1 MVERIIEL
9 SVRHKWVVFGAMLVL
24 ALFAAES
31 ARKTPLDALPDLSD
45 PQVIVYTEWMGRSP
59 DLVEDQITYPLV
71 RALQSTPGVQTVRG
85 YSMFGMSF
93 TYAIFGEGTD
103 IYWARTRVLEQLGR
117 VQQLLPPG
125 LSPTPGPDASGV
137 GWIYQYVLKDGT
149 GRMDL
154 AELRALQDFTVRPAL
169 QAVAGVAEVASLGGF
184 ERQYQI
190 VIDPDQLVGFGLTV
204 TDITRSVR
212 DANAE
217 VGARVLELAGREYV
231 LRGRGYVKAL
241 KDLEQS
247 VVAVGTG
254 GTPIRLGDVA
264 SVRYGPEIR
273 RGAADWNGTGEAVG
287 GIVVMR
293 IGSNALQV
301 IRALDSQIA
310 TLRLPDGVRLIPTYD
325 RSELILGSV
334 ETLTDTLIQ
343 QAIIVTII
351 CLVFLFHA
359 RSALVVMIVLPLSVL
374 LSFIAIR
381 YLGLSSNIMSLG
393 GIAIAIGE
401 LADAAIVLIENAHV
415 RLATAPAGADR
426 QRIIVDAC
434 KEVGR
439 PIFFSLLLIT
449 VSFLPIFT
457 LTGQAGRLFMPLA
470 YTKTF
475 AMFAAAMLSITLAP
489 PLIVLL
495 LRGRFRTEATNPVSR
510 LLTAAYRPIA
520 VLVVRFRIV
529 VVAAAVLL
537 MIATVP
543 TFHRLGSEFMPPLDE
558 GSLLVMPTT
567 FPGIAIEEARR
578 AMTAQN
584 RIIMRFPEIASVHG
598 KAGRA
603 ETATDPAQLDM
614 IESVI
619 TLRPR
624 PDWPTRYTPRWY
636 STIAPDWAKRG
647 LRRVWP
653 EQQARTLAEL
663 SRDLDAALRMPG
675 YQMAIAPPIRTRIDM
690 LTTGVRTPVG
700 IKVFGEELEEIERI
714 SVSLEGL
721 LRQVP
726 GVRST
731 FAERQTGREYIDII
745 PDREA
750 IARYGLTVRDVQD
763 VVEAAVG
770 GMSVST
776 AIAGRARFSINLRYA
791 ADQRSD
797 PQALRRILVPVQA
810 TGSVADLSGAN
821 AGAGASTQASG
832 MGGASR
838 GASTGGG
845 MGSMGGGGGQ
855 VGVRSGGAAAGLAPP
870 PMGGL
875 SVSPDLMEQWR
886 QPGAAVPLGEL
897 ADVRVTTGP
906 PMIKDE
912 NGVLVGYVFAD
923 IDQTQ
928 RDLGGWVDDAKTIVA
943 SQLALPPGYRLQ
955 WTGQYEFLAEME
967 ARLRD
972 VIPLTLVLVVALL
985 YLSMRGWPQT
995 LLVLSS
1001 LPFAVAGS
1009 VWLLAFMDYNL
1020 STAVWVGLIAVA
1032 GVAAETGIVMVV
1044 YLDEA
1049 FERYLRE
1056 GRIRTPADV
1065 DAAVVEGAAARVRPL
1080 IMTVATTVLGLLPLL
1095 WEAGVG
1101 ADVSA
1106 RTAAPVVG
1114 GLWSC
1119 MFLTL
1124 LVLPAAYA
1132 MWRRHQVR
1140 VTTAVSVPH
1149 DAVTTS
1155 NRASLH
1161 CRIIGYSRLTF
1172 PGHAVPDR
1180 MIELRSA
1187 RVFNVARRPSHPPHG
1202 RIHDG
1207 ESQGFH
1213 GSKGSSRAGLRTLHG
1228 HRARGGACLG
1238 DQGDRRLVSWFVQ
1251 PGLSMD
1257 RDP

>member
-9 SVRHKWVVFGAMLVL
+9 SVKHKWLVFGAVMIITLW
-24 ALFAAES
+24 AADS

-71 RALQSTPGVQTVRG
+71 RALQSTPGVATVRG

-93 TYAIFGEGTD
+93 TYALFDEGTD

-125 LSPTPGPDASGV
+125 VSPTLGPDASGV
-137 GWIYQYVLKDGT
+137 GWVYQYVLQDTT

-154 AELRALQDFTVRPAL
+154 AELRALQDFTVRPTL

-190 VIDPDQLVGFGLTV
+190 IIDPDRLVAFGLTFADV
-204 TDITRSVR
+204 TRSVR

-231 LRGRGYVKAL
+231 LRGRGYVKELA
-241 KDLEQS
+241 DLEQS
-247 VVAVGTG
+247 VVAVGAG
-254 GTPIRLGDVA
+254 GTPVRLGDVA
-264 SVRYGPEIR
+264 RVQFGPEIR
-273 RGAADWNGTGEAVG
+273 RGAADFNGTGEAVG

-293 IGSNALQV
+293 IGSNALNV
-301 IRALDSQIA
+301 IRALEAEIA
-310 TLRLPDGVRLIPTYD
+310 TIRLPDGVRLIPTYD

-334 ETLTDTLIQ
+334 NTLTNTLIQ
-343 QAIIVTII
+343 QAVIVTII

-359 RSALVVMIVLPLSVL
+359 RSALVVMIILPLSVL
-374 LSFIAIR
+374 FSFIAIR

-415 RLATAPAGADR
+415 RLAAARPEDDR
-426 QRIIVDAC
+426 KQVIVDAC

-457 LTGQAGRLFMPLA
+457 LAGQAGRLFDPLA

-475 AMFAAAMLSITLAP
+475 AMFAAAILSITLAP
-489 PLIVLL
+489 PLMVLL
-495 LRGRFRTEATNPVSR
+495 LKGRFRTEATNPVSR
-510 LLTAAYRPIA
+510 VLSTLYRPIA
-520 VLVVRFRIV
+520 AAVVRFRIV

-543 TFHRLGSEFMPPLDE
+543 VFQRLGSEFMPPLDE
-558 GSLLVMPTT
+558 GTLLVMPTT

-578 AMTAQN
+578 ALTAQD
-584 RIIMRFPEIASVHG
+584 RIIMRFPEVASVHG
-598 KAGRA
+598 KVGRA

-619 TLRPR
+619 TLRSR
-624 PDWPTRYTPRWY
+624 GAWPTRYTPRWY
-636 STIAPDWAKRG
+636 STTAPDWMKRA
-647 LRRVWP
+647 LRPIWP
-653 EQQARTLAEL
+653 EQQPRTLAQL
-663 SRDLDAALRMPG
+663 SRDMDAALRMPG

-700 IKVFGEELEEIERI
+700 IKVFGADLNEIERI
-714 SVSLEGL
+714 SVALEGM

-726 GVRST
+726 GTRST
-731 FAERQTGREYIDII
+731 FAERQTGREYVDIV
-745 PDREA
+745 PNRDA

-770 GMSVST
+770 GMPVST
-776 AIAGRARFSINLRYA
+776 AIDGRARFSINLRYA

-797 PQALRRILVPVQA
+797 PQALRRILVPVA
-810 TGSVADLSGAN
+810 ST
-821 AGAGASTQASG
+821 GASIDFGGGNTG
-832 MGGASR
+832 EGASAAA
-838 GASTGGG
+838 GGLVGFGGSGGGGGGG
-845 MGSMGGGGGQ
+845 MGSMGGGGSQTASPSPG
-855 VGVRSGGAAAGLAPP
+855 GMGAAAPL
-870 PMGGL
+870 MRGG
-875 SVSPDLMEQWR
+875 SAGPDIMEQWR
-886 QPGAAVPLGEL
+886 QPGAAVPLGAL

-923 IDQTQ
+923 IDPTQ
-928 RDLGGWVDDAKTIVA
+928 RDLGGWVKDAKALVA
-943 SQLALPPGYRLQ
+943 SQLALPAGYRLQ
-955 WTGQYEFLAEME
+955 WTGQYEFLAAME
-967 ARLRD
+967 ARLRY
-972 VIPLTLVLVVALL
+972 VVPLTLVLVVALL
-985 YLSMRGWPQT
+985 YLSMRGWAQT
-995 LLVLSS
+995 FLVLAS
-1001 LPFAVAGS
+1001 LPFALAGS
-1009 VWLLAFMDYNL
+1009 VWLLAVMDYNL

-1049 FERYLRE
+1049 FDRHMRE
-1056 GRIRTPADV
+1056 GRIRGPEDV
-1065 DAAVVEGAAARVRPL
+1065 DAAVVDGAAARVRPL
-1080 IMTVATTVLGLLPLL
+1080 VMTVATTVLGLLPLL

-1101 ADVSA
+1101 ADVTA

-1119 MFLTL
+1119 MLLTL
-1124 LVLPAAYA
+1124 LVLPAGYTI
-1132 MWRRHQVR
+1132 WRRHQVR
-1140 VTTAVSVPH
+1140 VATNVSLP
-1149 DAVTTS
+1149 
-1155 NRASLH
+1155 
-1161 CRIIGYSRLTF
+1161 
-1172 PGHAVPDR
+1172 
-1180 MIELRSA
+1180 
-1187 RVFNVARRPSHPPHG
+1187 
-1202 RIHDG
+1202 
-1207 ESQGFH
+1207 
-1213 GSKGSSRAGLRTLHG
+1213 
-1228 HRARGGACLG
+1228 HRAAPSEGAA
-1238 DQGDRRLVSWFVQ
+1238 
-1251 PGLSMD
+1251 
-1257 RDP
+1257 

>member
-9 SVRHKWVVFGAMLVL
+9 SVRHKWVVFGAVLLL

-31 ARKTPLDALPDLSD
+31 ARKTPLDALPDISD
-45 PQVIVYTEWMGRSP
+45 PQVIIYTEWMGRSP

-93 TYAIFGEGTD
+93 TYALFGEATD

-117 VQQLLPPG
+117 VQQQLPPG
-125 LSPTPGPDASGV
+125 VSPVLGPDASGV
-137 GWIYQYVLKDGT
+137 GWVYQYVLKDST
-149 GRMDL
+149 GRMNL

-169 QAVAGVAEVASLGGF
+169 QAVAGVSEVASVGGF

-190 VIDPDQLVGFGLTV
+190 VIDPDRLVGFGLTV
-204 TDITRSVR
+204 TDVTRSVR

-231 LRGRGYVKAL
+231 LRGRGYVKGLA
-241 KDLEQS
+241 DLEQS
-247 VVAVGTG
+247 VLALGAG

-264 SVRYGPEIR
+264 SVQYGPEIR

-293 IGSNALQV
+293 IGSNALRV
-301 IRALDSQIA
+301 IRALEAEIA

-334 ETLTDTLIQ
+334 DTLTNTLIQ

-351 CLVFLFHA
+351 CLIFLFHA

-374 LSFIAIR
+374 MSFIGIR

-401 LADAAIVLIENAHV
+401 LGDAVIVLIENAHV
-415 RLATAPAGADR
+415 RLAVAPARSDR

-457 LTGQAGRLFMPLA
+457 MAGQAGRLFMPLA

-475 AMFAAAMLSITLAP
+475 AMFAAAILSITLAP
-489 PLIVLL
+489 PLMVLL
-495 LRGRFRTEATNPVSR
+495 LKGRFRTEATNPVSR
-510 LLTAAYRPIA
+510 ILSAVYRPFA
-520 VLVVRFRIV
+520 VLVVRFRMV
-529 VVAAAVLL
+529 VVGAAALL

-543 TFHRLGSEFMPPLDE
+543 TFQRLGSEFMPPLDE

-578 AMTAQN
+578 ALVAQD
-584 RIIMRFPEIASVHG
+584 RLIMRFAEVASVHG

-614 IESVI
+614 IETVI
-619 TLRPR
+619 ALRPR
-624 PDWPTRYTPRWY
+624 DEWPTRYTPRWY
-636 STIAPDWAKRG
+636 STRAPDWAKPA

-653 EQQARTLAEL
+653 DQRPRTLVEL

-700 IKVFGEELEEIERI
+700 IKVFGDDLKQIERI
-714 SVSLEGL
+714 SVDLEGM

-726 GVRST
+726 GTRST
-731 FAERQTGREYIDII
+731 FAERQTGREYIDIV
-745 PDREA
+745 PNREA

-770 GMSVST
+770 GMPVST
-776 AIAGRARFSINLRYA
+776 AVAGRARFSINLRYA

-797 PQALRRILVPVQA
+797 PQALRRILVPVQSP
-810 TGSVADLSGAN
+810 GSLTDLGGGN
-821 AGAGASTQASG
+821 AGAGARAPDGGMVGSSAS
-832 MGGASR
+832 AS
-838 GASTGGG
+838 GG
-845 MGSMGGGGGQ
+845 MGSMGSGGQ
-855 VGVRSGGAAAGLAPP
+855 PASTVSGGSSASLGQPSMGSLSSAP
-870 PMGGL
+870 
-875 SVSPDLMEQWR
+875 DFMERWR
-886 QPGAAVPLGEL
+886 QPGAAVSLGEL

-928 RDLGGWVDDAKTIVA
+928 RDLGGWVNDAKAIVA
-943 SQLALPPGYRLQ
+943 SQLILPAGYRLK

-967 ARLRD
+967 ARLRY
-972 VIPLTLVLVVALL
+972 VIPLTLALVGALL
-985 YLSMRGWPQT
+985 YLSTRAWPQT
-995 LLVLSS
+995 FLVLSS

-1009 VWLLAFMDYNL
+1009 VWLLAFMHYNL

-1032 GVAAETGIVMVV
+1032 GVAAETGTVMVV
-1044 YLDEA
+1044 YLDESFA
-1049 FERYLRE
+1049 RYMRE
-1056 GRIRTPADV
+1056 GRIQTPDDV
-1065 DAAVVEGAAARVRPL
+1065 DAAVVEGAATRVRPL
-1080 IMTVATTVLGLLPLL
+1080 LMTVATTVLGLLPML
-1095 WEAGVG
+1095 WESGVG
-1101 ADVSA
+1101 SDVTA

-1114 GLWSC
+1114 GVWSC
-1119 MFLTL
+1119 MVLTL
-1124 LVLPAAYA
+1124 LVLPAAYTI
-1132 MWRRHQVR
+1132 WRRHQVR
-1140 VTTAVSVPH
+1140 VAMP
-1149 DAVTTS
+1149 
-1155 NRASLH
+1155 ASL
-1161 CRIIGYSRLTF
+1161 
-1172 PGHAVPDR
+1172 GHTEVATPD
-1180 MIELRSA
+1180 A
-1187 RVFNVARRPSHPPHG
+1187 A
-1202 RIHDG
+1202 
-1207 ESQGFH
+1207 
-1213 GSKGSSRAGLRTLHG
+1213 
-1228 HRARGGACLG
+1228 
-1238 DQGDRRLVSWFVQ
+1238 
-1251 PGLSMD
+1251 
-1257 RDP
+1257 

>member
-9 SVRHKWVVFGAMLVL
+9 SVRHKWVVFGAVLVL
-24 ALFAAES
+24 ALWAVDS
-31 ARKTPLDALPDLSD
+31 VRKTPLDALPDLSD

-93 TYAIFGEGTD
+93 TYALFGEGTD

-125 LSPTPGPDASGV
+125 VSPTLGPDASGV
-137 GWIYQYVLKDGT
+137 GWVYQYVLKDST
-149 GRMDL
+149 GQMDL
-154 AELRALQDFTVRPAL
+154 AELRAVQDFTVRPAL

-190 VIDPDQLVGFGLTV
+190 VIDPDRLVGFGLTV

-231 LRGRGYVKAL
+231 LRGRGYVKELA
-241 KDLEQS
+241 DLEQS
-247 VVAVGTG
+247 VVAVGAG
-254 GTPIRLGDVA
+254 GTPVRLGDVA
-264 SVRYGPEIR
+264 SVRFGPEIR
-273 RGAADWNGTGEAVG
+273 RGAADFNGTGEAVG

-301 IRALDSQIA
+301 IRALEAEIA
-310 TLRLPDGVRLIPTYD
+310 TLRLPVGVSLIPTYD

-334 ETLTDTLIQ
+334 DTLTNTLIQ
-343 QAIIVTII
+343 QAVIVTII

-359 RSALVVMIVLPLSVL
+359 RSALVVMIVLPLAVL

-415 RLATAPAGADR
+415 RLAAAPPGADR
-426 QRIIVDAC
+426 TRVIVDAC

-449 VSFLPIFT
+449 ISFLPIFT
-457 LTGQAGRLFMPLA
+457 LAGQAGRLFMPLA

-489 PLIVLL
+489 SLMVLL
-495 LRGRFRTEATNPVSR
+495 LKGRFRTEATNPVSR
-510 LLTAAYRPIA
+510 VLRAVYRPIA

-529 VVAAAVLL
+529 VVAAAAVL

-543 TFHRLGSEFMPPLDE
+543 TFRRLGSEFMPPLDE

-578 AMTAQN
+578 ALTVQN
-584 RIIMRFPEIASVHG
+584 RIIMRFPEVASVHG

-619 TLRPR
+619 ALRPR
-624 PDWPTRYTPRWY
+624 TEWPTRYTPRWY
-636 STIAPDWAKRG
+636 STTAPDWAKRA

-653 EQQARTLAEL
+653 EHTSRTLAEL
-663 SRDLDAALRMPG
+663 SRDLDTALRMPG

-700 IKVFGEELEEIERI
+700 IKVFGEDLKEIERI
-714 SVSLEGL
+714 SVDLEGM
-721 LRQVP
+721 LRQIP
-726 GVRST
+726 GTRST
-731 FAERQTGREYIDII
+731 FAERQTGREYVDIV
-745 PDREA
+745 PNREA

-770 GMSVST
+770 GMPVST

-810 TGSVADLSGAN
+810 TGSPVDISGGNAGTGASAQAGGMVAPGASGA
-821 AGAGASTQASG
+821 
-832 MGGASR
+832 
-838 GASTGGG
+838 GGG
-845 MGSMGGGGGQ
+845 MGSMGGGGQ
-855 VGVRSGGAAAGLAPP
+855 SAPGGTSAALVAP
-870 PMGGL
+870 PMGGF
-875 SVSPDLMEQWR
+875 SASPDLMEQWR

-928 RDLGGWVDDAKTIVA
+928 RDLGGWVADAKTVVE
-943 SQLALPPGYRLQ
+943 SQLALPAGYRLQ

-967 ARLRD
+967 ARLRY
-972 VIPLTLVLVVALL
+972 VIPLTLLLVVALL

-995 LLVLSS
+995 FLVLAS

-1049 FERYLRE
+1049 FARYMRE
-1056 GRIRTPADV
+1056 GLIQKPEDV

-1080 IMTVATTVLGLLPLL
+1080 VMTVATTVLGLLPLL

-1119 MFLTL
+1119 MLLTL

-1140 VTTAVSVPH
+1140 AGMAPLPLPPTGPAAPPAAPPPPFTPVAAPGAV
-1149 DAVTTS
+1149 
-1155 NRASLH
+1155 
-1161 CRIIGYSRLTF
+1161 
-1172 PGHAVPDR
+1172 
-1180 MIELRSA
+1180 
-1187 RVFNVARRPSHPPHG
+1187 
-1202 RIHDG
+1202 
-1207 ESQGFH
+1207 
-1213 GSKGSSRAGLRTLHG
+1213 
-1228 HRARGGACLG
+1228 
-1238 DQGDRRLVSWFVQ
+1238 
-1251 PGLSMD
+1251 
-1257 RDP
+1257 

>member
-9 SVRHKWVVFGAMLVL
+9 SVRYKWAVFGAVLLL
-24 ALFAAES
+24 ALFAADA

-93 TYAIFGEGTD
+93 TYALFGEGTD

-125 LSPTPGPDASGV
+125 VSPTLGPDASGI
-137 GWIYQYVLKDGT
+137 GWVYQYVLKDTT
-149 GRMDL
+149 GRLDL

-169 QAVAGVAEVASLGGF
+169 QAVVGVAEVASLGGF

-190 VIDPDQLVGFGLTV
+190 VIDPDKLVGFGLTL
-204 TDITRSVR
+204 TDVTRSVR

-231 LRGRGYVKAL
+231 LRGRGYVKDL
-241 KDLEQS
+241 SDLERS
-247 VVAVGTG
+247 VVTVGAG
-254 GTPIRLGDVA
+254 GTPVRLGDIA
-264 SVRYGPEIR
+264 TVRFGPDIR
-273 RGAADWNGTGEAVG
+273 RGAADFNGTGEAVG

-301 IRALDSQIA
+301 IDAVRKQIA
-310 TLRLPDGVRLIPTYD
+310 QLQLPDGVTLIPTYD
-325 RSELILGSV
+325 RSDLILGSIA
-334 ETLTDTLIQ
+334 TLTDTLTQ

-351 CLVFLFHA
+351 CLVFLFHF
-359 RSALVVMIVLPLSVL
+359 RSALVVMFVLPLSVL
-374 LSFIAIR
+374 FSFIAIR

-393 GIAIAIGE
+393 GIAIAVGE

-415 RLATAPAGADR
+415 RLAAAEPGADR
-426 QRIIVDAC
+426 KQIIVDAC

-457 LTGQAGRLFMPLA
+457 LAGQAGRLFTPLA

-475 AMFAAAMLSITLAP
+475 AMFAAAILSITLAP
-489 PLIVLL
+489 PLMVLL

-510 LLTAAYRPIA
+510 VLVAVYRPIA
-520 VLVVRFRIV
+520 RVVVRYRV
-529 VVAAAVLL
+529 AVVALATVL

-543 TFHRLGSEFMPPLDE
+543 IFQRLGSEFMPPLDE
-558 GSLLVMPTT
+558 GTLLVMPTT
-567 FPGIAIEEARR
+567 FPGISIEEARR
-578 AMTAQN
+578 ALQRQN
-584 RIIMRFPEIASVHG
+584 QTIKSFAEVASVHG

-614 IESVI
+614 IETVI

-624 PDWPTRYTPRWY
+624 DEWPTRHTHRWY
-636 STIAPDWAKRG
+636 SGYAPEWLQSTLGK
-647 LRRVWP
+647 VWP
-653 EQQARTLAEL
+653 EEQPRTLAEL

-700 IKVFGEELEEIERI
+700 IKVFGTDLREIER
-714 SVSLEGL
+714 VSIALEGL

-726 GVRST
+726 GTRST
-731 FAERQTGREYIDII
+731 FAERQTGREYVDIV
-745 PDREA
+745 PNRDA

-770 GMSVST
+770 GMPVST

-791 ADQRSD
+791 ADRRSD
-797 PQALRRILVPVQA
+797 PQALRRILVPVQSTA
-810 TGSVADLSGAN
+810 GDSDFGGAN
-821 AGAGASTQASG
+821 TGAGASAQSTG
-832 MGGASR
+832 MVTAVGSA
-838 GASTGGG
+838 GGG
-845 MGSMGGGGGQ
+845 MGGMSSGASPAAMSSGGGMATRQ
-855 VGVRSGGAAAGLAPP
+855 QAVPMGAAQGSL
-870 PMGGL
+870 
-875 SVSPDLMEQWR
+875 DLLEQWR

-897 ADVRVTTGP
+897 ADVRVVTGP

-923 IDQTQ
+923 IDPTQ
-928 RDLGGWVDDAKTIVA
+928 RDLGGWVDDAKALVA
-943 SQLALPPGYRLQ
+943 AQLRVPTGYRLQ
-955 WTGQYEFLAEME
+955 WTGQYEFLAQME
-967 ARLRD
+967 ARLRYI
-972 VIPLTLVLVVALL
+972 IPLTLVLVVALL
-985 YLSMRGWPQT
+985 YMSMRGWPQT

-1009 VWLLAFMDYNL
+1009 IWLLAFMHYNL

-1049 FERYLRE
+1049 FERYMRE
-1056 GRIRTPADV
+1056 GRIRKPEDV
-1065 DAAVVEGAAARVRPL
+1065 DAAVVEGASARVRPL
-1080 IMTVATTVLGLLPLL
+1080 LMTVATTVLGLLPLL

-1140 VTTAVSVPH
+1140 ATNAVSLPH
-1149 DAVTTS
+1149 DAITS
-1155 NRASLH
+1155 E
-1161 CRIIGYSRLTF
+1161 G
-1172 PGHAVPDR
+1172 
-1180 MIELRSA
+1180 
-1187 RVFNVARRPSHPPHG
+1187 
-1202 RIHDG
+1202 
-1207 ESQGFH
+1207 
-1213 GSKGSSRAGLRTLHG
+1213 AG
-1228 HRARGGACLG
+1228 
-1238 DQGDRRLVSWFVQ
+1238 
-1251 PGLSMD
+1251 
-1257 RDP
+1257 

>member
-9 SVRHKWVVFGAMLVL
+9 SVRYKWVVFGAVLAL
-24 ALFAAES
+24 ALFAADS
-31 ARKTPLDALPDLSD
+31 VRKTPLDALPDLSD
-45 PQVIVYTEWMGRSP
+45 PQVIIYTEWMGRSP

-93 TYAIFGEGTD
+93 TYALFGEGTD

-125 LSPTPGPDASGV
+125 VTPTLGPDASGI
-137 GWIYQYVLKDGT
+137 GWVYQYVLKDAT
-149 GRMDL
+149 GRLDL

-169 QAVAGVAEVASLGGF
+169 QSVTGVAEVASLGGF

-190 VIDPDQLVGFGLTV
+190 VVDPDRLVGFGLTLA
-204 TDITRSVR
+204 DITRSVR

-231 LRGRGYVKAL
+231 LRGRGYVKDL
-241 KDLEQS
+241 TDLERS
-247 VVAVGTG
+247 VVTVGAG
-254 GTPIRLGDVA
+254 GTPVRLGDIA
-264 SVRYGPEIR
+264 TVRFGPDIR
-273 RGAADWNGTGEAVG
+273 RGAADFNGTGEAVG

-301 IRALDSQIA
+301 IDAIKQQIG
-310 TLRLPDGVRLIPTYD
+310 TLQLPEGVQLIPTYD
-325 RSELILGSV
+325 RSDLILGSIA
-334 ETLTDTLIQ
+334 TLKDTLIQ
-343 QAIIVTII
+343 QAVIVTII

-359 RSALVVMIVLPLSVL
+359 RSALVVMFVLPLSVL
-374 LSFIAIR
+374 FSFIAIR

-393 GIAIAIGE
+393 GIAIAVGE

-415 RLATAPAGADR
+415 RLASAEPGADR
-426 QRIIVDAC
+426 KQIIVDAC

-457 LTGQAGRLFMPLA
+457 LAGQAGRLFTPLA

-475 AMFAAAMLSITLAP
+475 AMFAAAILSITLAP
-489 PLIVLL
+489 PLMVVLL
-495 LRGRFRTEATNPVSR
+495 KGRFRTEATNPVSR
-510 LLTAAYRPIA
+510 VLVAVYRPIA
-520 VLVVRFRIV
+520 RLVVRYRIV
-529 VVAAAVLL
+529 VVALATVL

-543 TFHRLGSEFMPPLDE
+543 VFQRLGSEFMPPLDE
-558 GSLLVMPTT
+558 GTLLVMPTT
-567 FPGIAIEEARR
+567 FPGISIEEARR
-578 AMTAQN
+578 ALQRQN
-584 RIIMRFPEIASVHG
+584 QTIRSFPEVASVHG

-614 IESVI
+614 IETVI
-619 TLRPR
+619 TLRPHGE
-624 PDWPTRYTPRWY
+624 WPTRHTHRWY
-636 STIAPDWAKRG
+636 SSYAPEWMKSA
-647 LRRVWP
+647 LATVWP
-653 EQQARTLAEL
+653 EERARTLAEL

-700 IKVFGEELEEIERI
+700 IKVFGNDLSEIER
-714 SVSLEGL
+714 VSITLEGL
-721 LRQVP
+721 LRQVS
-726 GVRST
+726 GTRST
-731 FAERQTGREYIDII
+731 FAERQTGREYVDIV
-745 PDREA
+745 PNRDA

-763 VVEAAVG
+763 VIEAAVG
-770 GMSVST
+770 GMPVST

-791 ADQRSD
+791 ADRRSD
-797 PQALRRILVPVQA
+797 PQALRRILVPVLS
-810 TGSVADLSGAN
+810 TGSVSDLVGGN
-821 AGAGASTQASG
+821 AGGGVSARNGGVVSSSASA
-832 MGGASR
+832 
-838 GASTGGG
+838 GGG
-845 MGSMGGGGGQ
+845 MGGM
-855 VGVRSGGAAAGLAPP
+855 SGGSSAAPMASGSGMSGSQQAL
-870 PMGGL
+870 PMGPTPGGL
-875 SVSPDLMEQWR
+875 DLLEQYR

-897 ADVRVTTGP
+897 ADVHVVTGP

-923 IDQTQ
+923 IDPTQ
-928 RDLGGWVDDAKTIVA
+928 RDLGGWVDDAKALVA
-943 SQLALPPGYRLQ
+943 TQLRLPAGYRLQ
-955 WTGQYEFLAEME
+955 WTGQYEFLAQME
-967 ARLRD
+967 ARLRYI
-972 VIPLTLVLVVALL
+972 IPLTLVLVVALL

-1009 VWLLAFMDYNL
+1009 IWLLAFMHYNL

-1049 FERYLRE
+1049 FERYMRE
-1056 GRIRTPADV
+1056 GRIHKPEDV
-1065 DAAVVEGAAARVRPL
+1065 DAAVIEGASARVRPL
-1080 IMTVATTVLGLLPLL
+1080 LMTVATTVLGLLPLL

-1124 LVLPAAYA
+1124 LVLPAAYS

-1140 VTTAVSVPH
+1140 ASLAVSLPH
-1149 DAVTTS
+1149 NAA
-1155 NRASLH
+1155 AS
-1161 CRIIGYSRLTF
+1161 S
-1172 PGHAVPDR
+1172 
-1180 MIELRSA
+1180 E
-1187 RVFNVARRPSHPPHG
+1187 
-1202 RIHDG
+1202 
-1207 ESQGFH
+1207 
-1213 GSKGSSRAGLRTLHG
+1213 
-1228 HRARGGACLG
+1228 GAA
-1238 DQGDRRLVSWFVQ
+1238 
-1251 PGLSMD
+1251 
-1257 RDP
+1257 